1 MQRSNSPQP
10 PTSWVNYSSRPRGS
24 YAPPMRHTGPYN
36 PIPAMGHNSNFA
48 RMSSLGGL
56 GQGNMPTASQSATK
70 YCSPEHAAEWLQHLE
85 SYTGTQRRIW
95 AINRTTAQA
104 FRPEEQDT
112 FSTHYDQERPGT
124 AHRENLSGRPF
135 PSYFTGTNTDMA
147 GAVPTPDRVSRLE
160 YSVLE
165 PNCPPNWATQHNR
178 AGESTMSRTSER
190 PTGHVSYGLQYPSGL
205 AATPDMHGG
214 FSQPDYLN
222 QQWQQAEVYRP
233 SLPLIYPTAI
243 PDATPTL
250 PPTRVESTDDEFI
263 LPSPT
268 HSPTEN
274 VFAQATRASSSTNSS
289 SGTLYQELL
298 TPTMSTVSSPS
309 NIDANA
315 SVSRVNATLE
325 EVADQPDE
333 LDTGNGNP
341 RTGVNGSV
349 RPNNGDCAAP
359 IPITISISIE
369 FDDSVFDIQ
378 GYNITTRPR
387 SRQVGED
394 SGGEMDES
402 RITEG
407 ILGK

>member
-10 PTSWVNYSSRPRGS
+10 PASWINYSGRPRGP
-24 YAPPMRHTGPYN
+24 YVPPMRQTGPYN
-36 PIPAMGHNSNFA
+36 PIPAMGHGSNFA
-48 RMSSLGGL
+48 RMSSLEGL

-70 YCSPEHAAEWLQHLE
+70 YCSAELAAEWLQHLE
-85 SYTGTQRRIW
+85 SYTDTQRRIW

-104 FRPEEQDT
+104 FRPEEQDM

-124 AHRENLSGRPF
+124 AHRETLSGGPF
-135 PSYFTGTNTDMA
+135 PGYFTGTNTGMA
-147 GAVPTPDRVSRLE
+147 GAVSSPDRVSRLE

-165 PNCPPNWATQHNR
+165 PNCPPNWATQHYR
-178 AGESTMSRTSER
+178 AGESTMLRTSER

-214 FSQPDYLN
+214 FSQSDYLN

-233 SLPLIYPTAI
+233 SLPLNYPTAI

-250 PPTRVESTDDEFI
+250 PPARVEPAGDEFI
-263 LPSPT
+263 LPSPN

-274 VFAQATRASSSTNSS
+274 VFAQATRAGSSTNSG

-309 NIDANA
+309 NIDTHA
-315 SVSRVNATLE
+315 SVSRVNVALE

-333 LDTGNGNP
+333 LNTGNGSP
-341 RTGVNGSV
+341 RTIVNDSV
-349 RPNNGDCAAP
+349 RLNDGDRAGP

-387 SRQVGED
+387 SRQVGEN
-394 SGGEMDES
+394 
-402 RITEG
+402 
-407 ILGK
+407 